1 MMTTSGSGVVQVAE
15 VVGPLVAIHK
25 VLAVVSFGVSANPD
39 GLADLSGRSIVL
51 SGDNASVIP
60 FDDMVF
66 FH

>member
-1 MMTTSGSGVVQVAE
+1 M
-15 VVGPLVAIHK
+15 GPLVAIHK

-51 SGDNASVIP
+51 SGDHGDNASVIP

>member
-1 MMTTSGSGVVQVAE
+1 MAE

-25 VLAVVSFGVSANPD
+25 VLAIVSFGVSANPD

-60 FDDMVF
+60 FDDIVF